1 VLATLALVAAV
12 PLFLA
17 GRDMFVTRKGDVN
30 GQARLLHLFTYNYE
44 RKWPASLDFEGV
56 FLAATVVAV
65 VFTLGM
71 TVTRW
76 RKSAAVM
83 LCSTAFLFSVWV
95 SDVYFVNV
103 APHWGQR
110 ETMLEY
116 YAQRK
121 GPDEQLVAY
130 QMNWKGENFYS
141 GNRMAT
147 FVSSGKKFKT
157 WITEERQAGKST
169 FYFTTEHTRLKNLKK
184 ELDDPPSFEV
194 LTDETL
200 NNKFALARAT
210 FPPLP
215 TKPAAAETGEDE
227 PLDDS
232 SSVGSQE

>member
-1 VLATLALVAAV
+1 
-12 PLFLA
+12 
-17 GRDMFVTRKGDVN
+17 
-30 GQARLLHLFTYNYE
+30 
-44 RKWPASLDFEGV
+44 
-56 FLAATVVAV
+56 
-65 VFTLGM
+65 
-71 TVTRW
+71 
-76 RKSAAVM
+76 
-83 LCSTAFLFSVWV
+83 
-95 SDVYFVNV
+95 
-103 APHWGQR
+103 
-110 ETMLEY
+110 
-116 YAQRK
+116 
-121 GPDEQLVAY
+121 
-130 QMNWKGENFYS
+130 
-141 GNRMAT
+141 MAT